1 MRTRLLQYC
10 YQLAAR
16 SIFKPWLLL
25 SLLSLVLAVGAGIF
39 LLHAATELLLMP
51 CVLAIWLLFALAF
64 RLTFYPMPEPI
75 LRTGVVGWFKR
86 LGRSLWQSFVLLFV
100 LAMAAVCVVVSLR
113 LIGLLV
119 KFYLAGG

>member
-1 MRTRLLQYC
+1 MRTRLLQHC

-39 LLHAATELLLMP
+39 LLHTATELLLMP

-64 RLTFYPMPEPI
+64 RLTFGCLPWLAELSFRPSLPFCGAF
-75 LRTGVVGWFKR
+75 LVAGGW
-86 LGRSLWQSFVLLFV
+86 G
-100 LAMAAVCVVVSLR
+100 LAM
-113 LIGLLV
+113 
-119 KFYLAGG
+119 